1 MADNKFQTPEALA
14 RCLPMSRL
22 QAVLSGKWK
31 ILILWYVAFY
41 RVQRFGA
48 LLRRLDGITQS
59 TLTRQ
64 LRELEAD
71 GFLYTVAGKGCFVA
85 EKNLDLIREQKLK
98 ELEEKAAAGTMSAAE
113 LENQKKAM
121 ELVEKYEAAME
132 DDFNTAD
139 AVSAVFELVKL
150 SNSTASAES
159 TGAYVGWMKETI
171 ERLCGVLG
179 IITEKKEEILDSEIE
194 DMIAQRQ
201 AARKAKDFAL
211 ADQIRGK
218 LLDMGIILED
228 TREGVKWKRA

>member
-85 EKNLDLIREQKLK
+85 EPDLALFREQSLHL
-98 ELEEKAAAGTMSAAE
+98 LEDHLAAAAE
-113 LENQKKAM
+113 LARTCGLSES
-121 ELVEKYEAAME
+121 ELA
-132 DDFNTAD
+132 
-139 AVSAVFELVKL
+139 ELL
-150 SNSTASAES
+150 
-159 TGAYVGWMKETI
+159 
-171 ERLCGVLG
+171 R
-179 IITEKKEEILDSEIE
+179 
-194 DMIAQRQ
+194 
-201 AARKAKDFAL
+201 RKW
-211 ADQIRGK
+211 
-218 LLDMGIILED
+218 
-228 TREGVKWKRA
+228 EGSL

>member
-31 ILILWYVAFY
+31 ILILWYVALY

-98 ELEEKAAAGTMSAAE
+98 ELEDHLDAAVELAA
-113 LENQKKAM
+113 QCG
-121 ELVEKYEAAME
+121 
-132 DDFNTAD
+132 
-139 AVSAVFELVKL
+139 VSAPELMEML
-150 SNSTASAES
+150 R
-159 TGAYVGWMKETI
+159 I
-171 ERLCGVLG
+171 LL
-179 IITEKKEEILDSEIE
+179 KEEEPH
-194 DMIAQRQ
+194 
-201 AARKAKDFAL
+201 
-211 ADQIRGK
+211 
-218 LLDMGIILED
+218 
-228 TREGVKWKRA
+228 V

>member
-71 GFLYTVAGKGCFVA
+71 GFLHRSLSRGSARVEYTLTAMGELSACAEPHAAVERNASLPAGHVNPYQDGG
-85 EKNLDLIREQKLK
+85 
-98 ELEEKAAAGTMSAAE
+98 AAHSPERGIETQAGTMRFRAPPVSKSGAATFSRKSMAE
-113 LENQKKAM
+113 GTRFPA
-121 ELVEKYEAAME
+121 KY
-132 DDFNTAD
+132 
-139 AVSAVFELVKL
+139 SPLPP
-150 SNSTASAES
+150 
-159 TGAYVGWMKETI
+159 
-171 ERLCGVLG
+171 
-179 IITEKKEEILDSEIE
+179 
-194 DMIAQRQ
+194 
-201 AARKAKDFAL
+201 
-211 ADQIRGK
+211 
-218 LLDMGIILED
+218 
-228 TREGVKWKRA
+228 

>member
-71 GFLYTVAGKGCFVA
+71 GFLHREVYPEVPPRVEYTLTDTGYSLRPV
-85 EKNLDLIREQKLK
+85 LDALR
-98 ELEEKAAAGTMSAAE
+98 AWG
-113 LENQKKAM
+113 
-121 ELVEKYEAAME
+121 E
-132 DDFNTAD
+132 D
-139 AVSAVFELVKL
+139 
-150 SNSTASAES
+150 
-159 TGAYVGWMKETI
+159 Y
-171 ERLCGVLG
+171 
-179 IITEKKEEILDSEIE
+179 
-194 DMIAQRQ
+194 QRQ
-201 AARKAKDFAL
+201 H
-211 ADQIRGK
+211 G
-218 LLDMGIILED
+218 
-228 TREGVKWKRA
+228 

>member
-71 GFLYTVAGKGCFVA
+71 GMVHRELYHQVPPKTEYSLTQRGVSFVPVLNAMCAWGKDVLDEVGKPSPETSEVLAG
-85 EKNLDLIREQKLK
+85 
-98 ELEEKAAAGTMSAAE
+98 
-113 LENQKKAM
+113 
-121 ELVEKYEAAME
+121 
-132 DDFNTAD
+132 
-139 AVSAVFELVKL
+139 
-150 SNSTASAES
+150 
-159 TGAYVGWMKETI
+159 
-171 ERLCGVLG
+171 
-179 IITEKKEEILDSEIE
+179 
-194 DMIAQRQ
+194 
-201 AARKAKDFAL
+201 
-211 ADQIRGK
+211 
-218 LLDMGIILED
+218 
-228 TREGVKWKRA
+228 